1 MNDILAPQIKAAR
14 ALLDWSQ
21 EDLAANCNLSIT
33 TIRTMELGFIP
44 KDITLQKVR
53 KAIDN
58 AGIEIT
64 EDGVRRRPK
73 DLKTFSGSD
82 SCDQLFKSIT
92 EAASGYD
99 GDILVVMVS
108 ADVWLHPNGPTGET
122 NLQRLEK
129 LRDITRIKCLLSDK
143 IKLPTQPSAMQ
154 FQYLPDPSRSAV
166 FSCTLIYGNKCAL
179 IQMISRTEFFIAELC
194 VPVATLHH
202 REKYLSLWEK
212 ASSLKTK
219 PGQSKLK
226 KRD

>member
-1 MNDILAPQIKAAR
+1 MNDIRAPQIKAAR

-44 KDITLQKVR
+44 KDTTLQKVR

-58 AGIEIT
+58 AGVEIT
-64 EDGVRRRPK
+64 ADGVRRRPE
-73 DLKTFSGSD
+73 DLKTFRGPD
-82 SCDQLFKSIT
+82 SCDRLFESIAET
-92 EAASGYD
+92 ASDYD

-108 ADVWLHPNGPTGET
+108 EDVWLHPNGPTGET

-129 LRDITRIKCLLSDK
+129 LRDIAPIKCLLSDQ
-143 IKLPTQPSAMQ
+143 IKLPSQSLAMQ
-154 FQYLPDPSRSAV
+154 FQYLQDPSRCAV

-194 VPVATLHH
+194 VPVATLRH
-202 REKYLSLWEK
+202 REKHLSLWEK

-219 PGQSKLK
+219 QGLSKLK